1 MKLIISILSV
11 LLLLLFSNYT
21 TKSNDECEVI
31 NFYEYVKS
39 DQDIKA
45 LSNGNIYDVDLLLKE
60 YDFDDGVYNIK
71 VSSISDNLYLIDDT
85 EYYIETRNCYNDT
98 YHDEVVL
105 KVEFSDD
112 PVLYFNINNIN

>member
-21 TKSNDECEVI
+21 IKSNDECEVI
-31 NFYEYVKS
+31 NFYEYVRS
-39 DQDIKA
+39 DHDIKA
-45 LSNGNIYDVDLLLKE
+45 LSNGNIYDVDLLLKD
-60 YDFDDGVYNIK
+60 YDFDDGVYNIE
-71 VSSISDNLYLIDDT
+71 VSSISDNLYSIDNT

-98 YHDEVVL
+98 YHDEAVL

-112 PVLYFNINNIN
+112 PILYFNINNIN